1 METSKIPVPE
11 DVLEKIKAYCLEAG
25 QPVEN
30 WVATTWRFLEK
41 NDIDIYNETCEP
53 TLAGS
58 SDVKEERAQLIQLC
72 ELMSEF
78 LRKQKQRQAHLP
90 DPEALQ
96 KAEADIAKL
105 KEHIKEYKQQL
116 DEYHKKHVAFV
127 YEIMKW
133 QNKYNDR
140 DKQYHCTLFDLN
152 EKMRLP
158 EKAKAE
164 LKRCKGLFA
173 TANEEVLKELG
184 I

>member
-30 WVATTWRFLEK
+30 WVETTWRFLKK
-41 NDIDIYNETCEP
+41 NNIDIYNETYEP
-53 TLAGS
+53 ALASS
-58 SDVKEERAQLIQLC
+58 SDMEEERAQLIQLC

-78 LRKQKQRQAHLP
+78 MRKQRQAHLP
-90 DPEALQ
+90 DPESLQ
-96 KAEADIAKL
+96 KAEAERAKL

-116 DEYHKKHVAFV
+116 DEYHKKHVDLV
-127 YEIMKW
+127 YERMKW

-140 DKQYHCTLFDLN
+140 DKQYHCTLLN
-152 EKMRLP
+152 LNKQKELL

>member
-1 METSKIPVPE
+1 M
-11 DVLEKIKAYCLEAG
+11 
-25 QPVEN
+25 
-30 WVATTWRFLEK
+30 
-41 NDIDIYNETCEP
+41 
-53 TLAGS
+53 
-58 SDVKEERAQLIQLC
+58 
-72 ELMSEF
+72 
-78 LRKQKQRQAHLP
+78 
-90 DPEALQ
+90 
-96 KAEADIAKL
+96 
-105 KEHIKEYKQQL
+105 

-152 EKMRLP
+152 EKMRLL

-164 LKRCKGLFA
+164 KKRCKGLFA